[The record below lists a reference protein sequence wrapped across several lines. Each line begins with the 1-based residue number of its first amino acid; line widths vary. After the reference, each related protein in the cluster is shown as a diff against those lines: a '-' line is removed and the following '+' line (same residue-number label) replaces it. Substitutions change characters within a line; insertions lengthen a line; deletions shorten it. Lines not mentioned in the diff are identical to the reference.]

1 MDGEQGRTIIPR
13 TAALTGVASVAPLI
27 VAAILVW
34 TPLAPRAL
42 AAFGA
47 LVAGAVLLGFL
58 GGVRSG
64 LAIGPYGK
72 ASQNRDFT
80 LSLMA
85 MLVALAAFAL
95 PVHLGIAL
103 LIAGY
108 FLMALWDV
116 LASEDGHLP
125 LWFGKLRSLVC
136 GAAIVA
142 LIAVLVRIILG

>member
-1 MDGEQGRTIIPR
+1 MDGGQGRTIIPR
-13 TAALTGVASVAPLI
+13 AAALTGAASVAPLI

-34 TPLAPRAL
+34 TSAAPLAL
-42 AAFGA
+42 AAFAA
-47 LVAGAVLLGFL
+47 LGAGAVLLGFL

-72 ASQNRDFT
+72 SGQNRDFA
-80 LSLMA
+80 LSLLA
-85 MLVALAAFAL
+85 MLAALVAFAL

-108 FLMALWDV
+108 FLLALWGV
-116 LASEDGHLP
+116 LASEDGLLP
-125 LWFGKLRSLVC
+125 LWFGKLSSLVC

>member
-1 MDGEQGRTIIPR
+1 MEGEQDRTAIPR
-13 TAALTGVASVAPLI
+13 GAALTGAASVAPLI
-27 VAAILVW
+27 VAAILTW
-34 TPLAPRAL
+34 TPVAPRAMASFAAL
-42 AAFGA
+42 AAGA
-47 LVAGAVLLGFL
+47 ALLAFL

-72 ASQNRDFT
+72 SSQNKDFT
-80 LSLMA
+80 FSLVA
-85 MLVALAAFAL
+85 MLAALTAFAL

-103 LIAGY
+103 LIAGF

-116 LASEDGHLP
+116 IASEDGRLP